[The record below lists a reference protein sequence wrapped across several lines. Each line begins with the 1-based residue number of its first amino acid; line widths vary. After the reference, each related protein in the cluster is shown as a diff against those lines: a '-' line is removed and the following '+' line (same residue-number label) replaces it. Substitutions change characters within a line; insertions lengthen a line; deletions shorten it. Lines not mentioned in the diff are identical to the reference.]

1 MRGIVLSSPICGY
14 GKAQTFTTIVNMYLS
29 FLAAVSFIST
39 GAESYKYGMP
49 CTKYHYVKMSN
60 KALSFVV
67 FSPDNPYLAASK
79 AIRTYH
85 RIMKDFIRVLRRFV
99 PPYKKY
105 LVLNI
110 VFNILSAILNL
121 FSFALIIPILN
132 LLFKLDTTV
141 YSYMDIA
148 FNPLS
153 WDAWKA
159 LPEMLKN
166 NFFWYVSNL
175 IETQGGSITLIV
187 LGLFLVV
194 MTFLKVATMY
204 MAFFTMIPI
213 RTGVVRDIRNQI
225 NRKITQLPLGFF
237 SEERKGD
244 IIARVSGD
252 VNEIETSIMS
262 SLDMLFKN
270 PILILIYLI
279 GMIVIS
285 WQLTVFVLILLPLA
299 GYLMGQVGKKLKR
312 KSLEGQ
318 QQWGLLMSQIE
329 ETLSGLRIIKAF
341 NAEKKIQDRFERSNE
356 EFRRITNRIYRR
368 QQMAHPMSEFLG
380 TATIAI
386 VLWYGGTL
394 ILGNNSSIDA
404 STFIYYL
411 VIFYSIINPAK
422 DLSKASY
429 AIQKGLASMERVDKI
444 LTAETNITNPAQ
456 PKPIALA
463 GKISYNDV
471 WFRYQNDWVLKG
483 INLEIPKGK
492 TVALVGQSGSGK
504 STMVDLLPRFY
515 DVDKGAITVDGT
527 DVRDAT
533 LYDLRSLMG
542 NVNQEAILFND
553 TFFNNIAFGV
563 DNATQQQVEEAARIA
578 NAHDFIMAT
587 DDGYRTNIG
596 DRGGKLSG
604 GQRQR
609 ISIARAILKN
619 PPILI
624 LDEATSALDTESERL
639 VQDAL
644 ENLMRNR
651 TTVVIAH
658 RLSTIKNADII
669 CVMHEGLI
677 VERGRHEELLALDG
691 YYKRLCDMQS
701 F

>member
-1 MRGIVLSSPICGY
+1 
-14 GKAQTFTTIVNMYLS
+14 
-29 FLAAVSFIST
+29 
-39 GAESYKYGMP
+39 
-49 CTKYHYVKMSN
+49 
-60 KALSFVV
+60 
-67 FSPDNPYLAASK
+67 
-79 AIRTYH
+79 
-85 RIMKDFIRVLRRFV
+85 MKDFLRILGRFV
-99 PPYKKY
+99 PPYKKFM
-105 LVLNI
+105 VWNVI
-110 VFNILSAILNL
+110 FNVLSAILNL

-132 LLFKLDTTV
+132 ILFKISDETYAYTDWTFAPFSLE
-141 YSYMDIA
+141 
-148 FNPLS
+148 
-153 WDAWKA
+153 AWKA
-159 LPEMLKN
+159 TPELLKN
-166 NFFWYVSNL
+166 NFFWYVSDM
-175 IETQGGSITLIV
+175 IETKGGSFTLII
-187 LGLFLVV
+187 LGIFLIVS
-194 MTFLKVATMY
+194 TFLKVGTMY
-204 MAFFTMIPI
+204 MAFYTMIPI

-225 NRKITQLPLGFF
+225 NRKITELPLGFF

-279 GMIVIS
+279 GMIAVS
-285 WQLTVFVLILLPLA
+285 WQLTLFVFILLPFA
-299 GYLMGQVGKKLKR
+299 GYVMGAVGKKLKR
-312 KSLEGQ
+312 KSFEGQ
-318 QQWGLLMSQIE
+318 QQWGYLMSQIE
-329 ETLSGLRIIKAF
+329 ETLGGLRVIKAF
-341 NAEKKIQDRFERSNE
+341 NAEKKIQDRFEKSNE
-356 EFRRITNRIYRR
+356 TFRRLTNRIYRR

-394 ILGNNSSIDA
+394 ILSSNSPIDA

-429 AIQKGLASMERVDKI
+429 AIQKGLASMDRVDKI
-444 LTAETNITNPAQ
+444 LKAESDINDPEN
-456 PKPIALA
+456 PKPIALT
-463 GKISYNDV
+463 KSICYRDV
-471 WFRYQNDWVLKG
+471 WFKYQHEWVLKG
-483 INLEIPKGK
+483 IDLTIPKGH

-504 STMVDLLPRFY
+504 STLVDLLPRFY
-515 DVDKGAITVDGT
+515 DVDKGSITIDGT

-533 LYDLRSLMG
+533 LYDLRGLMG

-553 TFFNNIAFGV
+553 TFFNNISFGV
-563 DNATQQQVEEAARIA
+563 EGATLEQVQEAARIA
-578 NAHDFIMAT
+578 NAHDFIMASEE
-587 DDGYRTNIG
+587 GYDTNIG

-639 VQDAL
+639 VQEAL

-651 TTVVIAH
+651 TTIVIAH
-658 RLSTIKNADII
+658 RLSTIRGADEI
-669 CVMHEGLI
+669 CVMHEGEI
-677 VERGRHEELLALDG
+677 VERGRHEELIVLDG